1 MGTHERQSLD
11 RRPRSP
17 SKHCMPNKAE
27 MTLNALQHM
36 LNPEFGC
43 FFPTTW
49 KSRTMNDATSH
60 DPLLFVVDTG
70 NQDDKNDGYDVW
82 V

>member
-1 MGTHERQSLD
+1 
-11 RRPRSP
+11 
-17 SKHCMPNKAE
+17 MPNKAE
-27 MTLNALQHM
+27 MTLNALQYM

-43 FFPTTW
+43 FFPATW

-60 DPLLFVVDTG
+60 CCLLLTSGDAG

-82 V
+82 A